1 MELINQYDR
10 TLVLE
15 LRSIPS
21 DSDRWVVS
29 AGCNIGDMLSERAD
43 VCMTVC
49 VPDTLRSGNFK
60 PGDWI
65 RGTVTC
71 SQYLTPQGDLV
82 QECQLVS
89 AQTIRAGRLGSLC
102 SL

>member
-29 AGCNIGDMLSERAD
+29 AGRNIGDTLSERAD

-49 VPDTLRSGNFK
+49 VPDTLRSGNLK

-65 RGTVTC
+65 RGTVAC
-71 SQYLTPQGDLV
+71 SQYLTPECALV
-82 QECQLVS
+82 QECRLV
-89 AQTIRAGRLGSLC
+89 AVQTI
-102 SL
+102 